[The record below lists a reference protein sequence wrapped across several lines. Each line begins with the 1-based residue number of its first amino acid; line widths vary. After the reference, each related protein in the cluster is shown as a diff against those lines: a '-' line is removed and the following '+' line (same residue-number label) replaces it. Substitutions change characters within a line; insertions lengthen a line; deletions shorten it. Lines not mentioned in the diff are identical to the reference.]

1 MSVNSIPSVRSEAEE
16 LRTVNSVLLETFSQ
30 CHELKSDLL
39 QYSTNPRKDLQDFKE
54 KLVDLAEIQKDVS
67 AIIRTMETIESEI
80 QDKEEGGKLNFET
93 ISDFFTETHLSALE
107 EKYTN
112 EEAEKIISA
121 VDAYISDQNS
131 GVNMGNEELLVTA
144 TKESYLDPLTK
155 LPIQD
160 PVKSKTCHH
169 SFERNSIWKHLQKYK
184 RCPYSGCV
192 KNLSRE
198 DLVEDLA
205 LKRELLKMRRNQNK

>member
-1 MSVNSIPSVRSEAEE
+1 MSINSIPSVRSEAEE
-16 LRTVNSVLLETFSQ
+16 LREINAILLETFSN
-30 CHELKSDLL
+30 CDELKSDIL
-39 QYSTNPRKDLQDFKE
+39 QYSANPRKDLQDFKE
-54 KLVDLAEIQKDVS
+54 KLVDLAEMQKDVS
-67 AIIRTMETIESEI
+67 AFIKTMETIESEI
-80 QDKEEGGKLNFET
+80 QEKEEAKEDGKLNFEAVSE
-93 ISDFFTETHLSALE
+93 IFTESHLSALE
-107 EKYTN
+107 DGYTH

-131 GVNMGNEELLVTA
+131 DVSMGNEELLVTA
-144 TKESYLDPLTK
+144 TKESFLDPLTK

-169 SFERNSIWKHLQKYK
+169 SFERSSIWKHLQKYK

-192 KNLSRE
+192 NNLSRE

-205 LKRELLKMRRNQNK
+205 LKRELLNMR